1 MLQRF
6 VRRSQ
11 RQQAAE
17 QRQRLFANQRRH
29 IRARRTQHVNDT
41 GQRAVQLLVAGAGAV
56 SLMMR
61 KGMKRGEM
69 G

>member
-11 RQQAAE
+11 RQQSAQ

-29 IRARRTQHVNDT
+29 IGARRTQHVNDA
-41 GQRAVQLLVAGAGAV
+41 GQRTVQLLVAGGGGAGV
-56 SLMMR
+56 SLMMTGDDA
-61 KGMKRGEM
+61 KG
-69 G
+69 